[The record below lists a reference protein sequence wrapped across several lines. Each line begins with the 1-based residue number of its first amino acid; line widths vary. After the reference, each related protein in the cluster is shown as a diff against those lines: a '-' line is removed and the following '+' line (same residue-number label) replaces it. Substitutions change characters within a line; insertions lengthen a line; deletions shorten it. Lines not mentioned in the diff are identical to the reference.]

1 MSLMAEYWRKSHQW
15 GASHWESLGR
25 WLQGLLGC
33 SDKRPGLI
41 LWGHPKEWL
50 QQTTAGRL
58 LGSCMEPWTPPL
70 VFYHILCGIRRLL
83 KPPCQLHYRYSSW
96 EILREVVNPRS
107 SLVAGEVGEGR
118 QIKLG
123 LDEWV
128 YLLGIY
134 KVCVFASEIGCTL
147 FVSPLENSSDKI
159 KEYKVFDNIV
169 ARAGNLK
176 IVGEQN

>member
-1 MSLMAEYWRKSHQW
+1 MCPTICFSFCVFLLVDRSCGDIPKSDYNRQQLAGCW
-15 GASHWESLGR
+15 AAAWSHEPLLWSSTTYYVALG
-25 WLQGLLGC
+25 
-33 SDKRPGLI
+33 
-41 LWGHPKEWL
+41 
-50 QQTTAGRL
+50 
-58 LGSCMEPWTPPL
+58 GSWSHRANCT
-70 VFYHILCGIRRLL
+70 IDT
-83 KPPCQLHYRYSSW
+83 LHER
-96 EILREVVNPRS
+96 LREVVNPGS

-159 KEYKVFDNIV
+159 KEYKAFDNTV

-176 IVGEQN
+176 IIGEQN